1 MIKRIAIIIKMIE
14 VKSLTKKYN
23 HFVAVDNI
31 SFEIERGEI
40 VGFLGPNGAG
50 KTTTL
55 RVITGYFPPTNGSC
69 KIADFDIEKSP
80 IEAKRKIGYLPENN
94 PLYHEMKVIEYLE
107 FISNLRG
114 LTDTKKR
121 IKEVVDI
128 CKIREVINQTIGR
141 LSKGYR
147 QRVGLAQTILH
158 NPEILIMDEPTEG
171 LDPNQIVE
179 VRELIKELGK
189 EKTVLIS
196 THRLSEVEAT
206 CKRILIIN
214 KGKIIADAPRDEL
227 HRMAKTREVIELA
240 IKGPKEAIIQYVKS
254 EPGVERIDI
263 IGEEGEIIRYEIE
276 AKPDTDPREAIF
288 KLCTTNN
295 WTIIDMHLR
304 VTSLEDVFRELTKE

>member
-1 MIKRIAIIIKMIE
+1 MIE
-14 VKSLTKKYN
+14 VKNLTKKYN
-23 HFVAVDNI
+23 SFVAVDNI
-31 SFEIERGEI
+31 SFKIERGEI

-69 KIADFDIEKSP
+69 RIAGFDIEESP
-80 IEAKRKIGYLPENN
+80 IEAKSKIGYLPENN

-107 FISNLRG
+107 FISSLRG
-114 LTDTKKR
+114 LTNTKKR
-121 IKEVVDI
+121 IKEVIEV
-128 CKIREVINQTIGR
+128 CKIYEVIGQTIGR

-171 LDPNQIVE
+171 LDPNQIIE

-189 EKTVLIS
+189 EKTVFIS
-196 THRLSEVEAT
+196 THRLTEVEAT

-214 KGKIIADAPRDEL
+214 RGKIVADSPREELYRIARG
-227 HRMAKTREVIELA
+227 REVIELA
-240 IKGPKEAIIQYVKS
+240 LKGPKEAILQSVKNA
-254 EPGVERIDI
+254 PGVERIDV

-276 AKPDTDPREAIF
+276 TKPDTDPREAIF

-295 WTIIDMHLR
+295 WIIIDMHR
-304 VTSLEDVFRELTKE
+304 KVTSLEDVFRELTKE